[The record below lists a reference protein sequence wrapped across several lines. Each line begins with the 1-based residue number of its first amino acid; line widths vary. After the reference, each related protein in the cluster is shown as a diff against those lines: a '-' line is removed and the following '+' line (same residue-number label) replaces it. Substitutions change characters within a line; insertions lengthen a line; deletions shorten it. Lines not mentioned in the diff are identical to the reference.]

1 MTGTPTYTGSDAAT
15 ATLDVVGADI
25 PVLGFGTYGMS
36 GPLLRHVLVAAL
48 RHGFRHIDTAQM
60 YGNEAEVGA
69 AIRMA
74 AIPRH
79 EVFVTTKVW
88 VANYAGSRFM
98 ASVDESLRNLQTD
111 HIDLLL
117 VHWPRGGASIAEQM
131 DGLDRAV
138 EAGKVRHI
146 GVSNYDSETMRAA
159 TALSRHPIV
168 TNQVE
173 YHPFLDQKAV
183 LAQVAASGSSLM
195 AYCGMAVGRVF
206 QTTVLKEIAARHS
219 RSVAQIVL
227 RWLIQ
232 QPRVVALSR
241 TENIDRIPHNA
252 DIFDFVL
259 GDEDMATIA
268 ALKAPGSRIVDPPH
282 LAPAWD

>member
-1 MTGTPTYTGSDAAT
+1 MIEHRRIEMTGTPTYTGSDAAS
-15 ATLDVVGADI
+15 ATLDAVDADI

-36 GPLLRHVLVAAL
+36 GPLLQRVLVAAL

-60 YGNEAEVGA
+60 YGNEADVGA

-74 AIPRH
+74 EISRH
-79 EVFVTTKVW
+79 EVFITTKVW

-98 ASVDESLRNLQTD
+98 ASVDESLRNLRTD

-117 VHWPRGGASIAEQM
+117 VHWPRGGGSIAEQM

-183 LAQVAASGSSLM
+183 LAQVAASGSSL
-195 AYCGMAVGRVF
+195 
-206 QTTVLKEIAARHS
+206 
-219 RSVAQIVL
+219 
-227 RWLIQ
+227 
-232 QPRVVALSR
+232 
-241 TENIDRIPHNA
+241 
-252 DIFDFVL
+252 
-259 GDEDMATIA
+259 
-268 ALKAPGSRIVDPPH
+268 
-282 LAPAWD
+282 LA

>member
-1 MTGTPTYTGSDAAT
+1 
-15 ATLDVVGADI
+15 
-25 PVLGFGTYGMS
+25 
-36 GPLLRHVLVAAL
+36 
-48 RHGFRHIDTAQM
+48 
-60 YGNEAEVGA
+60 
-69 AIRMA
+69 
-74 AIPRH
+74 
-79 EVFVTTKVW
+79 
-88 VANYAGSRFM
+88 
-98 ASVDESLRNLQTD
+98 
-111 HIDLLL
+111 
-117 VHWPRGGASIAEQM
+117 
-131 DGLDRAV
+131 
-138 EAGKVRHI
+138 
-146 GVSNYDSETMRAA
+146 
-159 TALSRHPIV
+159 
-168 TNQVE
+168 
-173 YHPFLDQKAV
+173 
-183 LAQVAASGSSLM
+183 
-195 AYCGMAVGRVF
+195 MAVGRVF